1 MMIRVLTGYV
11 KTINSPKKC
20 VNCGKPAGA
29 GKKQISASN
38 NYATRGTQSS
48 SRISFE
54 FPLCDS
60 CTAIQS
66 TYAKKFNPLGIFQ
79 GKDKDDWA
87 TFKNIE
93 QSVSLANVQPPSLF
107 NKNGNLIFRF
117 YNEEF
122 GREFSMLNEGTVSEK
137 ASGKIK

>member
-1 MMIRVLTGYV
+1 MIRVLTGYE
-11 KTINSPKKC
+11 KSFDFPKKC
-20 VNCGKPAGA
+20 VNCGKPAGTE
-29 GKKQISASN
+29 KKQISASN

-60 CTAIQS
+60 CAAIQS
-66 TYAKKFNPLGIFQ
+66 AYAKKFNPLGMFQ
-79 GKDKDDWA
+79 GKDKEDWA
-87 TFKNIE
+87 IYKKIE

-117 YNEEF
+117 YNDEF
-122 GREFSMLNEGTVSEK
+122 GREFAALNKGTVSEK